1 MSRSDRGDRGRWL
14 AEGQTDEGTMIARF
28 RLSEGVSPPRRRV
41 SFWGPRKKPKRHQG
55 VSAIGGRVRTPAPT
69 EYPETRLSL
78 RRDRSQ
84 TGPGVPVGG
93 HMGPPLRFERTALII
108 GPFPSSASLCSAPS
122 PRGRLAGAHCAP
134 LRRKTGWERWFG
146 SGRRRNKTAP
156 VPIFFPLRPPVGPD
170 GMAPKHSWY
179 CAPEGPHNV
188 QGVTPVMGSG
198 GKANMSAPRSS

>member
-1 MSRSDRGDRGRWL
+1 MGTASIGGKRAFGAGGAQVVRRG
-14 AEGQTDEGTMIARF
+14 
-28 RLSEGVSPPRRRV
+28 
-41 SFWGPRKKPKRHQG
+41 
-55 VSAIGGRVRTPAPT
+55 IGGRVRTPAPT
-69 EYPETRLSL
+69 SAIWKHSCPFVGPDAPIGSFLGGPVCRPYEMRESSNWVVGAGPRPVRGRPHGAAPTSRTKPQHD
-78 RRDRSQ
+78 RRRS
-84 TGPGVPVGG
+84 P
-93 HMGPPLRFERTALII
+93 HPPRIR
-108 GPFPSSASLCSAPS
+108 SAPS

>member
-1 MSRSDRGDRGRWL
+1 M
-14 AEGQTDEGTMIARF
+14 AEGPDEGAMIERF
-28 RLSEGVSPPRRRV
+28 RLSEGGSPPQRRV
-41 SFWGPRKKPKRHQG
+41 SFWGPIKKPKRHHG
-55 VSAIGGRVRTPAPT
+55 VRAIGGRVRTPAPT
-69 EYPETRLSL
+69 AYPKVRLIFC
-78 RRDRSQ
+78 RARCPHRAVP
-84 TGPGVPVGG
+84 GRPGVP
-93 HMGPPLRFERTALII
+93 PLRNAGIFQFGR
-108 GPFPSSASLCSAPS
+108 
-122 PRGRLAGAHCAP
+122 RGRRPRRPAGAHCAP

>member
-1 MSRSDRGDRGRWL
+1 MESAPFELLGLKCGSGDRRAGEDTRPY
-14 AEGQTDEGTMIARF
+14 
-28 RLSEGVSPPRRRV
+28 GVSGS
-41 SFWGPRKKPKRHQG
+41 SFVGAGPRPAR
-55 VSAIGGRVRTPAPT
+55 GRTLCAPT
-69 EYPETRLSL
+69 EWHGRRVREAAPYGHHGL
-78 RRDRSQ
+78 RRA
-84 TGPGVPVGG
+84 GG

>member
-1 MSRSDRGDRGRWL
+1 MVSLLYTAAAELSVAFGDCFYRWKARLLGERG
-14 AEGQTDEGTMIARF
+14 
-28 RLSEGVSPPRRRV
+28 SS
-41 SFWGPRKKPKRHQG
+41 
-55 VSAIGGRVRTPAPT
+55 SAQRDGGRVRAPAPT
-69 EYPETRLSL
+69 QMQELSPL
-78 RRDRSQ
+78 FVGAGPRPARGRPHGAAPTSRTKPQHDRRRS
-84 TGPGVPVGG
+84 P
-93 HMGPPLRFERTALII
+93 HPPRIR
-108 GPFPSSASLCSAPS
+108 SAPS